1 MKVTCTGRR
10 VTLKPSFIENAE
22 KRLAKLDKFFPD
34 EAQAQVT
41 VTVEKSG
48 QTVEIML
55 RSKDLAMRAE
65 KTDERMEDALA
76 DAVDLR
82 VGDVKAARGERG
94 AVGLPLVDDDAGA
107 QAQRFVEIAG
117 AEIAH
122 LLGGHDADG
131 LRRFLDVQIQPGRPA
146 AHPVLALLDNRHLL
160 QRRLDGRTR
169 LGPCGAHQGRLHDQ
183 RHECDG
189 AHDGAKGM
197 GVHGRQFPWFQQMG
211 IIIISIC
218 KKHCRANAAPAAMH
232 ASELLF
238 L

>member
-1 MKVTCTGRR
+1 MLVGRLR
-10 VTLKPSFIENAE
+10 TKLIVPAALPHAGQQPVGAADDFDLFVAE
-22 KRLAKLDKFFPD
+22 GIHGAGDDAP
-34 EAQAQVT
+34 VI
-41 VTVEKSG
+41 G
-48 QTVEIML
+48 Q
-55 RSKDLAMRAE
+55 
-65 KTDERMEDALA
+65 A

-189 AHDGAKGM
+189 AHDGAEGM
-197 GVHGRQFPWFQQMG
+197 GVHGRQFPGFQQMG